1 MSIVDDT
8 IEKKPEVKERRRRRE
23 PEERV
28 SFSFIYTAILA
39 YSTLMYCYWA
49 FLIG

>member
-8 IEKKPEVKERRRRRE
+8 IEKKPEVKERRRRE

-39 YSTLMYCYWA
+39 YSTLMYCYRA
-49 FLIG
+49 FLLG